1 MTRNQEIPSD
11 MQVWGWRVPQNAPLD
26 NLQSLMEQA
35 PNHEAIDSLQ
45 QIAPTR
51 EAVRRA
57 IDTLPAFD
65 RYVIEASHF
74 ERLSIRTIAHR
85 IGVSSSQAHR
95 LLTRVNERLETALLN
110 EHVIARKVDMQTQIT
125 DPTDWRAAATEA
137 LITIEQNAAYSPIHK
152 TFAESLDQCVPYVT
166 YGYDT
171 SRGGVDILT
180 VDECLLD
187 VAITAWLALSEDA
200 RNRMLDLLCERQAK
214 YGPKN
219 ILKFGTRGIIIRMS
233 DKVERIANNSGDF
246 ADDSVEDA
254 YMDLVGYAA
263 LHWMCANDIFELPLI
278 EEA

>member
-11 MQVWGWRVPQNAPLD
+11 MQVWGWKATQQVPLD
-26 NLQSLMEQA
+26 NLQALMEQA

-45 QIAPTR
+45 QVAPTR

-57 IDTLPAFD
+57 IRSLSQFD
-65 RYVIEASHF
+65 QYVIEASHF
-74 ERLSIRTIAHR
+74 ERLSVRAIAAR
-85 IGVSSSQAHR
+85 IGVEKSQAQR
-95 LLTRVNERLETALLN
+95 LITRVNARLETALL
-110 EHVIARKVDMQTQIT
+110 EQSVIARKVNMQTQIT
-125 DPTDWRAAATEA
+125 DPTDWRASATEA
-137 LITIEQNAAYSPIHK
+137 LIVIEQNAAFSPIQK
-152 TFAESLDQCVPYVT
+152 TFAESLDQCVRYVT
-166 YGYDT
+166 HGYDEAK
-171 SRGGVDILT
+171 GGVDILT

-187 VAITAWLALSEDA
+187 VAITAWLSLNEDA

-233 DKVERIANNSGDF
+233 DKVERIANMSGDF

-263 LHWMCANDIFELPLI
+263 IHWMCANDIFELPLI